1 MRLSALLTFTFVVVI
16 RLPIAH
22 AMANKTRNPRLAP
35 FQYDTFPLGSITAS
49 GWLEDQLLLSAEAF
63 PGHAFDFYRYV
74 ADSTWLGGTH
84 EYSELHEAA
93 PYWFN
98 YIVPLA
104 YTLDDPRLKKQA
116 RAFLDYTLEHQAED
130 GWLGPETTR
139 QTRGIWARSL
149 LLFALIVRSLG
160 PLNLEICSINRHHQ
174 QYAEADPSETDR
186 IVTAMHRFTALIH
199 SMLQNN
205 FTGLLQDVAEGDEFD
220 PYGFG
225 VSRTHELPL
234 ALQWLYENHPRGN
247 QEVIWETMEL
257 MFAGGR
263 KGDRDWTTFF
273 VEGVFPVGTPNKTN
287 GFTHGVNLAQ
297 GIPPL
302 RVDLCVPTDSCF
314 IRSSIPFCFLSDD
327 ARYVSLESNA

>member
-16 RLPIAH
+16 RLPTAH
-22 AMANKTRNPRLAP
+22 AMTNTTANSRLAP
-35 FQYDTFPLGSITAS
+35 FQYGAFPLGSIKAS
-49 GWLEDQLLLSAEAF
+49 GWLEDQLSLAAEAL
-63 PGHAFDFYRYV
+63 PGHMFDFYRYV

-84 EYSELHEAA
+84 EYSELHESA

-104 YTLDDPRLKKQA
+104 YTLDDSRLKKQA
-116 RAFLDYTLEHQAED
+116 KAFLDYTLEHQAED

-149 LLFALIVRSLG
+149 LFFALIVRSLE
-160 PLNLEICSINRHHQ
+160 PLNMQTWSINQHYQ

-186 IVTAMHRFTALIH
+186 IVTAMHRFTDLIH

-205 FTGLLQDVAEGDEFD
+205 FTGLLQDVTEGDEFD

-234 ALQWLYENHPRGN
+234 ALQWLYESHPRGN
-247 QEVIWETMEL
+247 HEVIWETMEL

-273 VEGVFPVGTPNKTN
+273 VEGVFPVGTPDNTS

-297 GIPPL
+297 GIPPP
-302 RVDLCVPTDSCF
+302 RIGLCVAPDSCF
-314 IRSSIPFCFLSDD
+314 IRTSIPFCSLSHD
-327 ARYVSLESNA
+327 ARYASLESNA